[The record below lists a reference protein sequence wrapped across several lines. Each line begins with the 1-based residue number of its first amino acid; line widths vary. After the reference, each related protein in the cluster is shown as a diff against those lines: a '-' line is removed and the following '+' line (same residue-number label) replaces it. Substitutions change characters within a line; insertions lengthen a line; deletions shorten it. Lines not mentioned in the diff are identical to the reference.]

1 MRVQRKKS
9 EQNGCVMIYIF
20 DDTILEPE
28 DIVELRLRDETCCL
42 ELGAEYDYFT
52 ELNILRLLVGIG
64 VVEGSE
70 PKIVN
75 LSFDLTATEQLFNPL
90 LPIEVHDYK
99 MTCVERYETNN
110 TITISYDMHL
120 KNAK

>member
-1 MRVQRKKS
+1 MVQRKKS
-9 EQNGCVMIYIF
+9 EQHGCVMIYIF

-42 ELGAEYDYFT
+42 ELGPEYDYFT
-52 ELNILRLLVGIG
+52 ELDILRLLVGIG

-120 KNAK
+120 KNTK